1 MQPDGTVWGAR
12 PPVPRQNL
20 VVASVVLAAHL
31 GLLAWGMNGLHFT
44 GKAAPPPDR
53 VIDLVDIREF
63 VPPPPPKVEPP
74 PPPAAP
80 PPVPL
85 PAPKVVPAL
94 PLAEKLEVTDQP
106 TAMAVPLPPPAPPA
120 PEAGPTPSA
129 EPTYLPQSKISE
141 VPLIPAK
148 EVLARIK
155 YPVLAAQLGLEATVY
170 LELFIDQTGLIR
182 KVSVL
187 KDPGNGFAAAAVAAL
202 EGVRCRPAV
211 NGDGQPVAVRFRYP
225 VRFTLK

>member
-1 MQPDGTVWGAR
+1 MKSKNV
-12 PPVPRQNL
+12 PVVSA
-20 VVASVVLAAHL
+20 VVAAHLVVLA
-31 GLLAWGMNGLHFT
+31 LALNGLHFAS
-44 GKAAPPPDR
+44 KAAPPPPDR
-53 VIDLVDIREF
+53 VIDMVDIREF
-63 VPPPPPKVEPP
+63 VPPPPPKIEPP
-74 PPPAAP
+74 KPQAAP
-80 PPVPL
+80 PPVPV
-85 PAPKVVPAL
+85 PAPKVVPVAL
-94 PLAEKLEVTDQP
+94 PVEKLEVTDQP
-106 TAMAVPLPPPAPPA
+106 TAMAVPLPPPAPVVEAA
-120 PEAGPTPSA
+120 PMPSA

-148 EVLARIK
+148 EVLARIN

-182 KVSVL
+182 KVSIL

-211 NGDGQPVAVRFRYP
+211 NSDGQPVAVRFRYP